1 MLTSEHSL
9 WFLPLCLIA
18 GLLYAFILYYKADK
32 PELPIWVKRVS
43 FVMRTLSIFLLCF
56 LLLNPYIM
64 SVRKEKIA
72 PIVLVG
78 IDNSSSILL
87 SKDSVYYKND
97 FQQQLQKT
105 IKHLQRNFRVETFLL
120 GDTLRHGLE
129 MNFKDKESNLADLF
143 DVAQKKYIN
152 QNVGAVVLISDG
164 IFNVGKNPFYIA
176 NDLSCPIYTLAMG
189 DTTIRK
195 DLLITKVNHNKT
207 VFKNNFFPL
216 EILIQANK
224 LIHQNSKLTVS
235 EKNEILFEKNISI
248 SSNTYSEWVTLSLEA
263 KDAGMHRYKISLTPV
278 DDEITT
284 ENNSM
289 DVFIQVIDER
299 KKIALIYNAPHP
311 DISAIVQSLKGNE
324 NYKIETFPVDK
335 FNASV
340 NDYDV
345 IILHQLPSRSNQ
357 AKQIMESI
365 KKMQMPVFFIFGN
378 QTNYSLVSSLNL
390 GIQLQLSKE
399 MYNDAY
405 PVYNQNF
412 STFILSNIVH
422 DVFQDFPPVQVPFAN
437 YRLATSADVFL
448 SQKIG
453 NIQTTYPLWFYNQ
466 IDNQKIVV
474 CLADGIWRWRNY
486 NYMLEEN
493 HDAFNELISK
503 SIQYLT
509 VKEDK
514 SFFRVSGEH
523 VYNENEAIIFNA
535 ELYNQNYELIN
546 DPEVT
551 MQIGNKDKSYTYTFS
566 RTFKS
571 YHLDAGKLPVGD
583 YQWKANVVIGDK
595 KYEKNGYFSVKKVNI
610 EAMNLIADHQLLKN
624 IATINRGAMFYPNQ
638 LNELEN
644 KIKNNKEIITVAR
657 YNKRHNSLLNSILML
672 IVIVSSLG
680 AEWFLRK
687 WSGSY

>member
-437 YRLATSADVFL
+437 YRLATSADVLL